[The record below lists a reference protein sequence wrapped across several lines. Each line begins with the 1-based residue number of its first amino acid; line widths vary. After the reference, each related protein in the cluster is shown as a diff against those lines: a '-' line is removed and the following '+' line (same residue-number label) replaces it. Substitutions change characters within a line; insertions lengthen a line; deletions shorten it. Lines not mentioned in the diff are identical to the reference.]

1 MPDTC
6 QEIAVTIYDFNDPY
20 FQTSSGKVLKDIS
33 LMSFDPTASSA
44 LMGAHLATSIDKF
57 NEEIVISPRFG
68 ALGGE
73 SDQVSYL
80 AYHDD
85 QYFIQIDID
94 DKNKRFTEP
103 IQVEN
108 FLSGYIKL
116 IAID

>member
-1 MPDTC
+1 M
-6 QEIAVTIYDFNDPY
+6 
-20 FQTSSGKVLKDIS
+20 
-33 LMSFDPTASSA
+33 
-44 LMGAHLATSIDKF
+44 
-57 NEEIVISPRFG
+57 
-68 ALGGE
+68 GGE